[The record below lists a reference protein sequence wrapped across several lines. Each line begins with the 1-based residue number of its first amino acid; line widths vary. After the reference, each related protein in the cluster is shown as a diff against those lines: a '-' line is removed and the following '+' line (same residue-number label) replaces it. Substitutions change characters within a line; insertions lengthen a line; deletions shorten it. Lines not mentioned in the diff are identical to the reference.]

1 MGIAYNTSIIMGD
14 LSVYVD
20 AANPRSYAGS
30 GNTWY
35 NLVTGAIGG
44 TMVGVGYSTLNG
56 GYFNFTGSQ
65 YMTFASTPPVG
76 QSTLSSTVEIV
87 GYRNSTSGFEV
98 MFGGGNTATN
108 QAYYFG
114 NRQNSSNFMMAYSS
128 NDLDTSTPTTN
139 VAWNHYVAT
148 YDNATGRRVTYYNGA
163 LLGQNVSGV
172 TNTSAS
178 VFTIG
183 AFNLLGTPAYHFNG
197 RIAFTKIYN
206 RALTAQEVLQN
217 YHATKKRYG
226 L

>member
-1 MGIAYNTSIIMGD
+1 MSTKYNPRIVSNG
-14 LSVYVD
+14 LSVYLD
-20 AANPRSYAGS
+20 AANSRGYPGT
-30 GNTWY
+30 GLTWY

-44 TMVGVGYSTLNG
+44 TMVGVGYSTFNV
-56 GYFNFTGSQ
+56 GYLNFTGSQ

-87 GYRNSTSGFEV
+87 AYRINTGGFEV

-114 NRQNSSNFMMAYSS
+114 NRQNSSNFMNAYYN
-128 NDLDTSTPTTN
+128 NDLDTATPTTN

-148 YDNATGRRVTYYNGA
+148 YDNGTGRRATYYNGA
-163 LLGQNVSGV
+163 LLGLNASGV
-172 TNTSAS
+172 TNNSAS

-183 AFNLLGTPAYHFNG
+183 AFNLLGTPSYHFNG

-206 RALTAQEVLQN
+206 RALTAQEILQN
-217 YHATKKRYG
+217 YNATKQRY